1 MYLIYKVQ
9 SFLFSIIGKFLPQTV
24 RRFIILIVID
34 WKMQSKIVGFRIELS
49 DKIAELLVKIA
60 LQRTGKKKW
69 KLPTTLTFND

>member
-9 SFLFSIIGKFLPQTV
+9 SFLFSIMGKFLPQTV

-34 WKMQSKIVGFRIELS
+34 WKMQSKIVGLRIELS

-60 LQRTGKKKW
+60 LQRTGKEKW